1 MKHALGMLAGCGLA
15 FLAAFLLPAFE
26 VSGNVT
32 IVVFLVLMVGCHLFM
47 GLGGHGKEK
56 HEPGSKEN

>member
-15 FLAAFLLPAFE
+15 FLAAFLLPAFG

-32 IVVFLVLMVGCHLFM
+32 TVVFLVLMVGCHLFM

-56 HEPGSKEN
+56 HERNGKDT